1 MSKSKDR
8 LLTVGEAAA
17 RWGTSVHFPRR
28 LIRERRITFVRLGR
42 HVRIP
47 ESEVD
52 AMIER
57 GTVEPLRRRVRVT

>member
-1 MSKSKDR
+1 MSKSRDR
-8 LLTVGEAAA
+8 LLTVREAAA

-28 LIRERRITFVRLGR
+28 LIRERRITFVRIGR

-52 AMIER
+52 ALIER
-57 GTVEPLRRRVRVT
+57 GTVEPLRRRGRVA

>member
-42 HVRIP
+42 HIRIP

-57 GTVEPLRRRVRVT
+57 GTVEPLGRRGRVA

>member
-57 GTVEPLRRRVRVT
+57 GTVEPVRRRLRVT